1 MQTNDTSIDP
11 LSVTRPL
18 ALVAATLVVASVST
32 QYIDYLSDNS
42 SMLAHKVAKLFDLD
56 LELNI
61 PAFFSM
67 IILLTASLV
76 LFAITFL
83 KKRQSDKYS
92 FQWAILSA
100 GFFFMAFDEIASV
113 HERLIEPMRI
123 LMGKENLGV
132 FYFAWVVPA
141 IVLIMLIG
149 GYFLKFL
156 IDLPSRT
163 RRNFIIAAVF
173 FLGGSIGLEMVSAK
187 FSEIYGLETLNYTV
201 LATFE
206 EACEMG
212 GVIIFIHGLLTY
224 MAETYADL
232 RVRFISAPVEIAQ
245 ASAKDNVLTPAYFD
259 RKPALNYSTQSDS
272 AVSYRK
278 TA

>member
-1 MQTNDTSIDP
+1 MQTNDTSINP

-18 ALVAATLVVASVST
+18 AAIAAMLIVASVST
-32 QYIDYLSDNS
+32 QYIDYLSGNG

-92 FQWAILSA
+92 LQWTILCA

-123 LMGKENLGV
+123 LLGKENLGV

-141 IVLIMLIG
+141 IILVMLLG
-149 GYFLKFL
+149 VYFLKFL
-156 IDLPSRT
+156 LNLPSRT
-163 RRNFIIAAVF
+163 RTNFIIAAFF

-187 FSEIYGLETLNYTV
+187 FSEIYGLETLRYTV
-201 LATFE
+201 LATIE
-206 EACEMG
+206 ETCEMT
-212 GVIIFIHGLLTY
+212 GVIFFIRELLVY
-224 MAETYADL
+224 IAETYADV
-232 RVRFISAPVEIAQ
+232 RVRFGNEPIETSQ
-245 ASAKDNVLTPAYFD
+245 ASIEDNVLVPAYIA
-259 RKPALNYSTQSDS
+259 RRPVLNYSRRPDS
-272 AVSYRK
+272 EVSYRK